1 MVRIFGSLTLG
12 EVMNFEPPL
21 VSAITALVAVIVGPL
36 VSIFVA
42 KKQINAS
49 VVSSSRQAWINRLRD
64 ELATLVGIVH
74 HLPSAHANGSVT
86 TDDAIAKYGKFVEQF
101 QVIKLLINPKEL
113 DHQEL
118 IRLINSVD
126 KKIVNLIYKDLANAS
141 EFEDAG
147 QRIVAKSQI
156 VLKREWERVKNGK

>member
-1 MVRIFGSLTLG
+1 
-12 EVMNFEPPL
+12 MNFEPPV

-36 VSIFVA
+36 VSIIVA

-86 TDDAIAKYGKFVEQF
+86 TDDAIAEYGKFVEQF
-101 QVIKLLINPKEL
+101 QVIKLLINPKET

-118 IRLINSVD
+118 IRLIKSVD
-126 KKIVNLIYKDLANAS
+126 KKVINSINKELADAS

-147 QRIVAKSQI
+147 QRIVA
-156 VLKREWERVKNGK
+156 